1 MPKWKIVDKTAF
13 VNGTVTVNID
23 LSSYPKR
30 FEKAQREL
38 GNMVLNSSKKYMPLL
53 TGSLQQRSY
62 VSNGGKKVVFPGPY
76 ARYLY
81 GGRVMVDSVTGKGPA
96 MIPGIAGK
104 GPAKIYDKNGVEV
117 GLRFRKG
124 ATLKPTQRRL
134 TYSQEGARAEWFQ
147 AAKDDFLQEW
157 IEICEKIIKEGT

>member
-13 VNGTVTVNID
+13 VNGTVTVNVD
-23 LSSYPKR
+23 LSSFPKR

-96 MIPGIAGK
+96 MIH
-104 GPAKIYDKNGVEV
+104 DKNGVEV